1 MLDEATR
8 SAILRLRTQG
18 HGSRTIARALGV
30 SREAVR
36 AVIRSGTTAVPSLER
51 DERPAAFH
59 DTIVELHAR
68 YRGHLGRV
76 HADLLA
82 QQAEFSYSALTAYCR
97 RHGIGYTSKLPA
109 GRYHFAPGEEMQH
122 DTSPHRARI
131 GGVVTRVQTASLVL
145 CYSRM
150 LFFAHFPRFTRF
162 ECKAFLAMAL
172 DYFGGAAARCMVDNT
187 SVIVASGRGA
197 SMVPAPEMAAFGTRY
212 GFVFAAHEV
221 GDANRSARVE
231 APFARIERAFLI
243 GNEFADWD
251 TLNQRARQTCDD
263 WNERLSNKLRTSR
276 RALWAQERTALKPLP
291 LHVPEVY
298 QLHSRTVDAEGYVHL
313 NRVRYSVPWQ
323 LIGRTLE
330 LRETLERVDVYHG
343 PRRLASHRRLAGPPD
358 TRVTDP
364 AHRPPRG
371 RRTAPEPSAQERD
384 ILTRMPTLAAYLP
397 AFKRHHRRTG
407 AALRRLQR
415 LLHTYPND
423 ATGTALA
430 RAADYGLFDLDRIE
444 AMILKT
450 VAGDFFLLP
459 GDEDD

>member
-8 SAILRLRTQG
+8 SAILRLRAQG
-18 HGSRTIARALGV
+18 HGSRSIARALGV
-30 SREAVR
+30 SRDAVR
-36 AVIRSGTTAVPSLER
+36 GVIRSGTAAVPSLER

-76 HADLLA
+76 HAELLA
-82 QQAEFSYSALTAYCR
+82 QQADFSYSALTAYCR
-97 RHGIGYTSKLPA
+97 RHGIGHTPKPPA

-122 DTSPHRARI
+122 DTSPHRACI
-131 GGVVTRVQTASLVL
+131 AGVTTRVQTASLVL

-150 LFFAHFPRFTRF
+150 LFFAHFARFTRF

-197 SMVPAPEMAAFGTRY
+197 GMLPAPEMAAFGARY
-212 GFVFAAHEV
+212 GFVFAAHEI

-231 APFARIERAFLI
+231 APFARIERAFLT
-243 GNEFADWD
+243 GTEFADWD
-251 TLNQRARQTCDD
+251 DLNQRARHTCDD
-263 WNERLSNKLRTSR
+263 WNERISNKLRTSR
-276 RALWAQERTALKPLP
+276 RALWAQERAALKPLP

-298 QLHSRTVDAEGYVHL
+298 RLHSRTVDAEGYVHL
-313 NRVRYSVPWQ
+313 DRIRYSVPWP

-330 LRETLERVDVYHG
+330 LRETLARVDVYQG
-343 PRRLASHRRLAGPPD
+343 PRRVASHRHLAGPPD

-371 RRTAPEPSAQERD
+371 QRTAPAPSAEEID
-384 ILTRMPTLAAYLP
+384 ILTRVPALAAYLP
-397 AFKRHHRRTG
+397 AFKRHHRRTA
-407 AALRRLQR
+407 AALRRLQQM
-415 LLHTYPND
+415 LHTYPS
-423 ATGTALA
+423 ASARSALE
-430 RAADYGLFDLDRIE
+430 RAAAYGLFDLDRIE

-450 VAGDFFLLP
+450 VAGDFFRLP
-459 GDEDD
+459 GDAHD